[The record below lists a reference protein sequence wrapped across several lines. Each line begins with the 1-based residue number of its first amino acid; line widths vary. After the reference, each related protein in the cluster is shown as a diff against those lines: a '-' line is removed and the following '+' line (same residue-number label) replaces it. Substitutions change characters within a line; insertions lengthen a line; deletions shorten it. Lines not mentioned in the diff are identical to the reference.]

1 LGLIGT
7 VIMADSWLTVPLA
20 FSASCVYVLMALT
33 EEQWL
38 EDRYGATYLEYK
50 NRTARFF
57 DLQGFLQ
64 YLVGKTQPSRR
75 TG

>member
-1 LGLIGT
+1 
-7 VIMADSWLTVPLA
+7 MADSWLTVPLA

-38 EDRYGATYLEYK
+38 EARYGATYLEYK

-57 DLQGFLQ
+57 DMPGFIQ
-64 YLVGKTQPSRR
+64 YLIEKTQLSRR
-75 TG
+75 TS